1 MLRWRLPD
9 RRGLRQPSVAVKLF
23 NGHLQ
28 LPELGAEFLQELGLT
43 LLHGHELLLDQADA
57 RQQALLHRHH
67 SRGHVEEG
75 ALQLAL
81 ECQLTGAERLE
92 VALKDAGNVVVD
104 LEHFVLQRLDA
115 VSLAVAGCRRLDPA
129 HAVQVVL
136 AAEIPHQLRQ
146 LDQRRGAPRVRDTDD
161 VRDACSH
168 CWRAR
173 ACAATAS
180 TRR

>member
-1 MLRWRLPD
+1 M
-9 RRGLRQPSVAVKLF
+9 KFF

-67 SRGHVEEG
+67 RRGHVEEG
-75 ALQLAL
+75 ALELAL
-81 ECQLTGAERLE
+81 ECQLAGTECLQMALQDGGRVIRGLER
-92 VALKDAGNVVVD
+92 
-104 LEHFVLQRLDA
+104 FVLQNLNA
-115 VSLAVAGCRRLDPA
+115 VGLVIDGRRRLDPA

-146 LDQRRGAPRVRDTDD
+146 LDERCGVPHVLDADD
-161 VRDACSH
+161 VRDACSQ
-168 CWRAR
+168 CRRAR
-173 ACAATAS
+173 ACAAAAA
-180 TRR
+180 TRL

>member
-57 RQQALLHRHH
+57 RHQALLHRHH

-81 ECQLTGAERLE
+81 ECQLTGAERLKMP
-92 VALKDAGNVVVD
+92 LKDGRDIVID

-115 VSLAVAGCRRLDPA
+115 LCLAVAGRRRLDPA

-136 AAEIPHQLRQ
+136 AAEVPHQLR
-146 LDQRRGAPRVRDTDD
+146 
-161 VRDACSH
+161 
-168 CWRAR
+168 
-173 ACAATAS
+173 
-180 TRR
+180 